1 MRAEGAYVDTS
12 VLGAYYCPEPLSAAA
27 ERALRKV
34 RPPVISPLSEVEFA
48 SLISRKGRTGELD
61 AGRARQVL
69 DLFESHVAE
78 GYYRRM
84 ELTTEHFR
92 RARQLINSHGSTLL
106 TLDAIH
112 LACAI
117 TASLLL
123 LTADKDLA
131 RAAKHHGNSV
141 TLIK

>member
-1 MRAEGAYVDTS
+1 
-12 VLGAYYCPEPLSAAA
+12 
-27 ERALRKV
+27 
-34 RPPVISPLSEVEFA
+34 
-48 SLISRKGRTGELD
+48 
-61 AGRARQVL
+61 
-69 DLFESHVAE
+69 
-78 GYYRRM
+78 M
-84 ELTTEHFR
+84 ELTTGHFM
-92 RARQLINSHGSTLL
+92 RARQLIDSHGSTLL

-131 RAAKHHGNSV
+131 RAAKHHGHGI